1 MPLSVVTVIHIGLA
15 SLLVMTRRAGV
26 ALCVALASMLLSS
39 CDGVPDV
46 PLSEA
51 GERGRKF
58 FRYICAVCHN
68 GANPHANGIQGPA
81 VAGSSTELL
90 EAKVL
95 RGVYPQGYQPKRNTA
110 LMQKLPFITREQIGD
125 LAAFLAEIPA
135 PGD

>member
-1 MPLSVVTVIHIGLA
+1 MPLSVVVVIHIRLIFFAAMIRRASVAFCVVLA
-15 SLLVMTRRAGV
+15 SL
-26 ALCVALASMLLSS
+26 LLSS

-58 FRYICAVCHN
+58 FRYICAACHN

-81 VAGSSTELL
+81 VAGSSRELL

-95 RGVYPQGYQPKRNTA
+95 RGAYPPGYQPKRNTVI
-110 LMQKLPFITREQIGD
+110 MQKLPATMEQIGD

-135 PGD
+135 PGG